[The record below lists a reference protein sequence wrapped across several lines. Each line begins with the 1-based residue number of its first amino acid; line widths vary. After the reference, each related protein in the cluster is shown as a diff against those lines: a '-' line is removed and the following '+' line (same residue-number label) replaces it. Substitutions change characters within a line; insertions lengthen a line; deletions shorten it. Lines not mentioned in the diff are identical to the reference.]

1 MGKTQWLQTA
11 LSKNIYFERNKGN
24 WVVVGHGSKEGFC
37 FVFGMGDT
45 RAYVHAVE

>member
-1 MGKTQWLQTA
+1 MGKTQWLQTT

-37 FVFGMGDT
+37 FVFGMGDI
-45 RAYVHAVE
+45 RSYVSAVE